1 MRLARARLSE
11 VQLALMMLTRLPAGQ
26 IAVLPAMG
34 AAAWA
39 FPLVGGLVGAL
50 SAAVLLAGLALG
62 LAPTMAA
69 GLALLAGVLATGG
82 LHEDGLADVADG
94 FGGGRDRARKLEIMR
109 DSRIGSY
116 GALALVLSLGLR
128 WQGLTI
134 LAAQSGAAAAMAL
147 LALGAASRAGVV
159 LALAVMPAARSDGL
173 GKAAAEV
180 DGLRAGFALAV
191 GIGALL
197 AIGAPFAVLAM
208 AVAGLALGLL
218 ALRQIGGQS
227 GDVLGA
233 LQQVSEIAGW
243 VVLSALV

>member
-11 VQLALMMLTRLPAGQ
+11 LQLALMLLTRLPAGR
-26 IAVLPAMG
+26 IAVVPAMG

-39 FPLVGGLVGAL
+39 FPLVGFVVGAV
-50 SAAVLLAGLALG
+50 SAAVLLAALALG
-62 LAPTMAA
+62 VAPTMAA

-116 GALALVLSLGLR
+116 GALALVLSLELR

-134 LAAQSGAAAAMAL
+134 LAAHSGEAAAMAL
-147 LALGAASRAGVV
+147 VALGAASRAGMA
-159 LALAVMPAARSDGL
+159 LALAVMPAARDDGL
-173 GKAAAEV
+173 GKAAAGV
-180 DGLRAGFALAV
+180 DALRAGCALAI
-191 GIGALL
+191 GMGALL
-197 AIGAPFAVLAM
+197 AIGAPVAILAM
-208 AVAGLALGLL
+208 AVAGLALGLQ

-227 GDVLGA
+227 GDLLGA

-243 VVLSALV
+243 LVLSALI

>member
-1 MRLARARLSE
+1 
-11 VQLALMMLTRLPAGQ
+11 
-26 IAVLPAMG
+26 
-34 AAAWA
+34 
-39 FPLVGGLVGAL
+39 
-50 SAAVLLAGLALG
+50 
-62 LAPTMAA
+62 
-69 GLALLAGVLATGG
+69 
-82 LHEDGLADVADG
+82 
-94 FGGGRDRARKLEIMR
+94 
-109 DSRIGSY
+109 
-116 GALALVLSLGLR
+116 LVLSLGLR

-134 LAAQSGAAAAMAL
+134 LAEQGGEAAAMAL

-233 LQQVSEIAGW
+233 LQQLSEIAGW

>member
-11 VQLALMMLTRLPAGQ
+11 LQLALMLLTRLPAGR
-26 IAVLPAMG
+26 IAVVPAMG

-39 FPLVGGLVGAL
+39 FPLVGFVVGAV
-50 SAAVLLAGLALG
+50 SAAVLLAALALG
-62 LAPTMAA
+62 VAPTMAA

-134 LAAQSGAAAAMAL
+134 LAAHSGEAAAMAL
-147 LALGAASRAGVV
+147 VALGAASRAGMA
-159 LALAVMPAARSDGL
+159 LALAVMPAARDDGL
-173 GKAAAEV
+173 GKAAAGV
-180 DGLRAGFALAV
+180 DALRAGCALAI
-191 GIGALL
+191 GMGALL
-197 AIGAPFAVLAM
+197 AIGAPVAILAM
-208 AVAGLALGLL
+208 AVAGLALGLQ

-227 GDVLGA
+227 GDLLGA

-243 VVLSALV
+243 LVLSALI